1 MMRCEKSSGMQI
13 ERTAKVIQEALMEAA
28 ASVRNRKG
36 GLSREGTDH
45 SSPVRLAGKPFDCV
59 SIRVFLVQSRIGNA
73 SVCKQSY

>member
-1 MMRCEKSSGMQI
+1 MRCEKSSGMQI

-36 GLSREGTDH
+36 GMSRGGTH
-45 SSPVRLAGKPFDCV
+45 HRSPVRLAGKPFDCV
-59 SIRVFLVQSRIGNA
+59 SIRVFLVQSCINNA